1 MNLPKVE
8 SLLKHFE
15 SKNSIVPGKITVGD
29 LTILA
34 LYMAS
39 QYFKIEEDFKNLV
52 PSAKAGFQIG
62 AISFNKR
69 FDKPCRQQFENQFKP
84 IVMNLMKN
92 KKLVRQVEQGKSRPF
107 CPY

>member
-1 MNLPKVE
+1 LPKVE

-15 SKNSIVPGKITVGD
+15 TKNSIVSGKITVGD

-39 QYFKIEEDFKNLV
+39 QYFKIEEDFKNLI
-52 PSAKAGFQIG
+52 PSA
-62 AISFNKR
+62 
-69 FDKPCRQQFENQFKP
+69 KP

-92 KKLVRQVEQGKSRPF
+92 KKLARQVEQGKSRPF

>member
-1 MNLPKVE
+1 MLKEIIFSSKIFKNFQHFSVNLPKVE

-15 SKNSIVPGKITVGD
+15 TKNSIVAGKITVGD

-39 QYFKIEEDFKNLV
+39 QYFKIEEDFKNLM

-62 AISFNKR
+62 AFSFR
-69 FDKPCRQQFENQFKP
+69 F
-84 IVMNLMKN
+84 
-92 KKLVRQVEQGKSRPF
+92 
-107 CPY
+107 Y